1 QGFTVLLMLR
11 ILEALQSGADGPL
24 SAGRLHAFAEA
35 SKIAYRARDEI
46 VGDVTAA
53 SDEARLRLSPD
64 RAGALARSIDPGRAS
79 STPYPGGSSANTV
92 YVAAVDRDRNVVS
105 LISSVYQSF

>member
-1 QGFTVLLMLR
+1 
-11 ILEALQSGADGPL
+11 
-24 SAGRLHAFAEA
+24 AEA

-105 LISSVYQSF
+105 LISSVYQSFGSGLTSPGSGVVLQDRAAGFGLGAGHPNV